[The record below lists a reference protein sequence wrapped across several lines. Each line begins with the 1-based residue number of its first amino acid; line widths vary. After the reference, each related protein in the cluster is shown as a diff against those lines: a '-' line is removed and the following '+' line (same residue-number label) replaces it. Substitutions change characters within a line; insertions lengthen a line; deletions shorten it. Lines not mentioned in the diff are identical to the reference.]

1 MEKKAK
7 VPKLRF
13 PGFTGEWK
21 ARKLGT
27 MTEIGDI
34 DHRMPSTVE
43 NGIPYLMTGDFCGI
57 NELNFDNAK
66 RISKDDYVLLSKKIK
81 PQKSD
86 IIFAR
91 YASVG
96 AVRYIDFTKDFLIS
110 YSCAIIKS
118 SNQIFS
124 KYLYHFLTSPVAQK
138 QIKLEINTG
147 SQANIGIDS
156 MKNNIVVSMPLY
168 NEQALIAHFL
178 SNLDTLITLH
188 QRKMIHL
195 QEKKKS
201 LLQKMFPKKGERF
214 PELRFPGFTDAW
226 EQRKLDE
233 FGKATGGTSIESEFV
248 VDGKY
253 KVISI
258 GSYSESS
265 KYTDQG
271 IRTNAT
277 SKTEQR
283 ILDKNDLTMILN
295 DKTAS
300 GNIIGRVLLID
311 ADDTYVYNQRTE
323 RIEVNKNLFESNF
336 LFQLLNAD
344 NVRSKIIKASQ
355 GNTQIYVNW
364 TAIKELSYLV
374 PISKDEQK
382 QIATYFENIDN
393 LITLHQRKL
402 THLKTQKKALLQQMF
417 V

>member
-1 MEKKAK
+1 MEMEIEGMEKKAK

-34 DHRMPSTVE
+34 DHRIPSTVE

-81 PQKSD
+81 PQKGD

-201 LLQKMFPKKGERF
+201 LLQKMFPKKGECF
-214 PELRFPGFTDAW
+214 PELR
-226 EQRKLDE
+226 
-233 FGKATGGTSIESEFV
+233 
-248 VDGKY
+248 
-253 KVISI
+253 
-258 GSYSESS
+258 
-265 KYTDQG
+265 
-271 IRTNAT
+271 
-277 SKTEQR
+277 
-283 ILDKNDLTMILN
+283 
-295 DKTAS
+295 
-300 GNIIGRVLLID
+300 
-311 ADDTYVYNQRTE
+311 
-323 RIEVNKNLFESNF
+323 
-336 LFQLLNAD
+336 
-344 NVRSKIIKASQ
+344 
-355 GNTQIYVNW
+355 
-364 TAIKELSYLV
+364 
-374 PISKDEQK
+374 
-382 QIATYFENIDN
+382 
-393 LITLHQRKL
+393 
-402 THLKTQKKALLQQMF
+402 
-417 V
+417 